1 MTASWTAGWAAGA
14 VVEVPCTL
22 DLEHTSDSL
31 HAYCDLE
38 GVAVGPGDEVLIL
51 DAPRGIA
58 FGERALVHRRASVRR
73 AGPLTRLWAH
83 VEGYLE
89 LTDLY
94 EVSFSEG
101 RAP

>member
-1 MTASWTAGWAAGA
+1 MTAGWAGSGT

-31 HAYCDLE
+31 HAYVDLD
-38 GVAVGPGDEVLIL
+38 GIAVGPGDEVLVH
-51 DAPRGIA
+51 DAPHGIG
-58 FGERALVHRRASVRR
+58 FGERAMLNRRASVRR
-73 AGPLTRLWAH
+73 AGPLKRFWAH

-89 LTDLY
+89 LTELY